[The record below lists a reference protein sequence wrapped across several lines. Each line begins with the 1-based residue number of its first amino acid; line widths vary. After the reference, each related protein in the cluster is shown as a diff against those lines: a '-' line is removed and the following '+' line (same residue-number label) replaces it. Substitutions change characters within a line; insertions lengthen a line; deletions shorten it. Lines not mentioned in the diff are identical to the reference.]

1 MKKATALKPSQIAAF
16 RLARHHFMDRTP
28 STVNLVCQDVC
39 GIQAQVMSAAQ
50 MALWARIRG
59 LKRADIQSALCEQRT
74 LVKTSAMRQTLH
86 LLPAR
91 EFSIYIA
98 AIRSSR
104 LRAVHRLIGKFG
116 ISPAELDALNNSIM
130 KALSRGPL
138 PQRELQARV
147 LVRAN
152 KKIQKWASLVW
163 SIFRGALAEGLI
175 CYAPDEGQEVKLV
188 RVDKWLPKQPKIEE
202 ADAQQ
207 YILRRFLR
215 AYGPATAH
223 DFARWAGYSVPEA
236 RATWNVVRDELAEVE
251 SESFKS
257 WVLAEDLEFLKKN
270 DLRDWAIRVLP
281 GFDSYL
287 LAHAEKEHLVAPQFY
302 KRVYRNQGWI
312 SPVVLYNGKV
322 AGVWGYQRRGSGIN
336 FEVSLFEKFSKPI
349 FSKVEEQFAELAQ
362 FLESEWELKF
372 VPAS

>member
-1 MKKATALKPSQIAAF
+1 
-16 RLARHHFMDRTP
+16 
-28 STVNLVCQDVC
+28 
-39 GIQAQVMSAAQ
+39 
-50 MALWARIRG
+50 
-59 LKRADIQSALCEQRT
+59 
-74 LVKTSAMRQTLH
+74 
-86 LLPAR
+86 
-91 EFSIYIA
+91 
-98 AIRSSR
+98 
-104 LRAVHRLIGKFG
+104 
-116 ISPAELDALNNSIM
+116 
-130 KALSRGPL
+130 
-138 PQRELQARV
+138 
-147 LVRAN
+147 
-152 KKIQKWASLVW
+152 
-163 SIFRGALAEGLI
+163 LI

-270 DLRDWAIRVLP
+270 DLRDWTIRVLP

-287 LAHAEKEHLVAPQFY
+287 LAHAEKEHLVVTQFY

-322 AGVWGYQRRGSGIN
+322 AGVWAYQRRGRGIN
-336 FEVSLFEKFSKPI
+336 FEVSFFEKFSKPI